1 MDYLNNTDIRDKYY
15 FSKYVYKQ
23 KHHCL
28 VFQSTFNRKLL
39 KLDQVLKKINQN
51 TIKNRTGKSIIY
63 M

>member
-28 VFQSTFNRKLL
+28 VFQSAFNRKLL
-39 KLDQVLKKINQN
+39 NLVGALKNKLEYEE
-51 TIKNRTGKSIIY
+51 KSTRSLH
-63 M
+63 